1 MSERK
6 LFGLTALFNTPD
18 EIIHAASKVQELGY
32 KNYDIHT
39 PYPLHGMDS
48 AMKLKPSKLGY
59 ITLAFGLFGAAFAL
73 LFMYWAM
80 SKDYPMII
88 GGKPFFAL
96 PAFVPITFEV
106 TVLLATLATVIS
118 MLAFYFRFP
127 LNSHPLHDTPYMKAV
142 SSDKYGICIDADDAL
157 FEFEKVKTL
166 LKELNGQNISEIYFP
181 VVEPFKIFEPKFLTL
196 LAVVALLT
204 SGATYVTLNKLL
216 YISPFTWLMNQN
228 RVNVQSKSTFYVDG
242 FGMRKP
248 VEGTVARNFI
258 PYEYKG
264 LTAPVVPLS
273 NPLIPTPEV
282 LQLGKKRFLTF
293 CSPCHGNYGDGDSRL
308 NNQFPNP
315 PSLHSEKVR
324 GWQDGNIYH
333 VIVNGQNVMP
343 SYASQL
349 SRDERWAVIHY
360 IRALQKAKNASPSEI
375 IEAKK
380 EISSNVAK

>member
-6 LFGLTALFNTPD
+6 LFGITVLFHTPD
-18 EIIHAASKVQELGY
+18 EIIHAASKVREAGY
-32 KNYDIHT
+32 KNYDVHT
-39 PYPLHGMDS
+39 PYPLHGMDA
-48 AMKLKPSKLGY
+48 AMNLKPSKLGY

-80 SKDYPMII
+80 SIDYPMII

-96 PAFVPITFEV
+96 PAFIPITFEV

-118 MLAFYFRFP
+118 MLAFFFKFP
-127 LNSHPLHDTPYMKAV
+127 FNSHPLHDTPYMKAV
-142 SSDKYGICIDADDAL
+142 SSDKYGICIEADDVL
-157 FEFEKVKTL
+157 FDLEKVKAL
-166 LKELNGQNISEIYFP
+166 YKELNGQNITEIYSP

-196 LAVVALLT
+196 LTLVALLT
-204 SGATYVTLNKLL
+204 SGATYITLNKLL
-216 YISPFTWLMNQN
+216 YITPFDWLMNQS
-228 RVNVQSKSTFYVDG
+228 RVNVQSKSTFYADG

-248 VEGTVARNFI
+248 VEGSVARNFI
-258 PYEYKG
+258 PYEYMG
-264 LTAPVVPLS
+264 LIAPVVPLS
-273 NPLIPTPEV
+273 NTLIPSNDI
-282 LQLGKKRFLTF
+282 LSLGKKRFLTF

-360 IRALQKAKNASPSEI
+360 IRVLQKAKNASPSEI

-380 EISSNVAK
+380 EILSNVAK

>member
-6 LFGLTALFNTPD
+6 LFGITVLFHTPD
-18 EIIHAASKVQELGY
+18 EIIHAASKVREAGY
-32 KNYDIHT
+32 KNYDVHT
-39 PYPLHGMDS
+39 PYPLHGMDA
-48 AMKLKPSKLGY
+48 AMNLKPSKLGY

-80 SKDYPMII
+80 SIDYPMII

-96 PAFVPITFEV
+96 PAFIPITFEV

-118 MLAFYFRFP
+118 MLAFFFKFP
-127 LNSHPLHDTPYMKAV
+127 FNSHPLHDTPYMKAV
-142 SSDKYGICIDADDAL
+142 SSDKYGICIEADDVL
-157 FEFEKVKTL
+157 FDLEKVKAL
-166 LKELNGQNISEIYFP
+166 YKELNGQNITEIYSS

-196 LAVVALLT
+196 LTLVALLT
-204 SGATYVTLNKLL
+204 SGATYITLNKLL
-216 YISPFTWLMNQN
+216 YITPFDWLMNQS
-228 RVNVQSKSTFYVDG
+228 RVNVQSKSTFYADG

-248 VEGTVARNFI
+248 VEGSVARNFI
-258 PYEYKG
+258 PYEYMG
-264 LTAPVVPLS
+264 LIAPVVPLS
-273 NPLIPTPEV
+273 NTLIPSNDI
-282 LQLGKKRFLTF
+282 LSLGKKRFLTF

-360 IRALQKAKNASPSEI
+360 IRVLQKAKNASPSEI

-380 EISSNVAK
+380 EILSNVAK

>member
-1 MSERK
+1 MSAKK
-6 LFGLTALFNTPD
+6 LYGLTALFNTPD
-18 EIIHAASKVQELGY
+18 EVVHAASKVNQLGY
-32 KNYDIHT
+32 KHYDVHT
-39 PYPLHGMDS
+39 PYPLHGMD
-48 AMKLKPSKLGY
+48 AVMKLKPSKLGY
-59 ITLAFGLFGAAFAL
+59 LTLSFGLTGTAFAL

-96 PAFVPITFEV
+96 PAFIPVTFEV
-106 TVLLATLATVIS
+106 TVLLATLATVIW
-118 MLAFYFRFP
+118 MLAFYFKFP
-127 LNSHPLHDTPYMKAV
+127 SNSHPLHDTPYMKAV
-142 SSDKYGICIDADDAL
+142 SGDKYGICIEADDVL
-157 FEFEKVKTL
+157 FEVEKVNSLFKD
-166 LKELNGQNISEIYFP
+166 LKSYAIEEVYFP
-181 VVEPFKIFEPKFLTL
+181 IIEPTKIFEPKFLLL
-196 LAVVALLT
+196 LAVIGILT
-204 SGATYVTLNKLL
+204 SGATYLTLNKIIYLP
-216 YISPFTWLMNQN
+216 PFDWMMTQKK
-228 RVNVQSKSTFYVDG
+228 VTAQSKSLFYANG

-248 VEGTVARNFI
+248 VDGTVARNFL

-264 LTAPVVPLS
+264 LAAPVVPLG
-273 NPLIPTPEV
+273 NPLAPSNEV
-282 LQLGKKRFLTF
+282 LKLGKKRFLTF
-293 CSPCHGNYGDGDSRL
+293 CSPCHGNFGEGDSRL
-308 NNQFPNP
+308 RGQFPNP

-380 EISSNVAK
+380 EILSNVAK

>member
-1 MSERK
+1 MSDKK

-18 EIIHAASKVQELGY
+18 EIIRAASKVQELGY
-32 KNYDIHT
+32 KNYDVHT
-39 PYPLHGMDS
+39 PYPLHGMDL

-96 PAFVPITFEV
+96 PAFIPITFEV
-106 TVLLATLATVIS
+106 TVLLATLATVIA
-118 MLAFYFRFP
+118 MLAFYFKFP
-127 LNSHPLHDTPYMKAV
+127 FNSHPLHDTLYMKAV
-142 SSDKYGICIDADDAL
+142 SSDKYGICIDADDDL
-157 FEFEKVKTL
+157 FDLEKVKAL
-166 LKELNGQNISEIYFP
+166 YKELNGKNISEVYFP
-181 VVEPFKIFEPKFLTL
+181 LAEPFRIFEPRFLTL
-196 LAVVALLT
+196 LVVVALVT
-204 SGATYVTLNKLL
+204 SGVTYLTLNKLL
-216 YISPFTWLMNQN
+216 YITPFTWLMNQN
-228 RVNVQSKSTFYVDG
+228 KVNVQSKSTFYADG

-248 VEGTVARNFI
+248 VEGTVARGFI

-293 CSPCHGNYGDGDSRL
+293 CSPCHGNFADGDSRL

-333 VIVNGQNVMP
+333 VITNGQNVMP

-360 IRALQKAKNASPSEI
+360 IRTLQKAKNASPSEI

-380 EISSNVAK
+380 ETSSNVAK

>member
-1 MSERK
+1 MSDKK

-32 KNYDIHT
+32 KNYDVHT
-39 PYPLHGMDS
+39 PYPLHGMDL

-59 ITLAFGLFGAAFAL
+59 ITLAFGLFGVAFAL

-118 MLAFYFRFP
+118 MLAFYFKFP
-127 LNSHPLHDTPYMKAV
+127 FNSHPLHDTPYMKAV
-142 SSDKYGICIDADDAL
+142 SSDKYGICIDADDDL
-157 FEFEKVKTL
+157 FDLEKVKAL
-166 LKELNGQNISEIYFP
+166 YKELKGKNISEVYFP
-181 VVEPFKIFEPKFLTL
+181 VAEPFRIFEPRFLTL
-196 LAVVALLT
+196 LVVVALVT
-204 SGATYVTLNKLL
+204 SGVTYLTLNKLL
-216 YISPFTWLMNQN
+216 YITPFTWLMNQN
-228 RVNVQSKSTFYVDG
+228 KVNVQSKSTFYADG

-293 CSPCHGNYGDGDSRL
+293 CSPCHGNFADGDSRL

-333 VIVNGQNVMP
+333 VITNGQNVMP

-360 IRALQKAKNASPSEI
+360 IRTLQKAKNASPSEI

-380 EISSNVAK
+380 ETSSNVAK

>member
-6 LFGLTALFNTPD
+6 LFGLTALFHTPD

-106 TVLLATLATVIS
+106 TVLLATLATVLS
-118 MLAFYFRFP
+118 MLAFYFKFP
-127 LNSHPLHDTPYMKAV
+127 FNSHPLHDTSYMKAV
-142 SSDKYGICIDADDAL
+142 SSDRYGICIDADDAL
-157 FEFEKVKTL
+157 FDFEKVKTL
-166 LKELNGQNISEIYFP
+166 LKELNGQNITEIYFP

-228 RVNVQSKSTFYVDG
+228 RVNVQSKSTFYADG

-264 LTAPVVPLS
+264 LAVPVVPLS
-273 NPLIPTPEV
+273 NPLLPSNEV

-293 CSPCHGNYGDGDSRL
+293 CSPCHGNFGDGDSRL
-308 NNQFPNP
+308 RGQFPNP
-315 PSLHSEKVR
+315 PNLHSEKVR